1 MAKIAKKINGII
13 SIVGPSGLTSFNG
26 RTAAAV
32 VFTLADLPALTGYV
46 SLPGVVSATDTPF
59 TAIQKLDGNIK
70 ASTGKQIGVIISDDF
85 TRTTLGGNYT
95 QVGAIGVA
103 ITANKLALS
112 GAGSYATHVLR
123 NDWYVNLKTWDIEAD
138 FVIDSAGGGLAII
151 LKGAIASS
159 YFKIDNT
166 GKLFIDYDYPTLTNA
181 ANSGT
186 SLVSFATGE
195 TIHVKVSRNY
205 NSVTL
210 TAYNTTTPSNQVAV
224 TANADLSTTGF
235 TFGTVARIAFAQL
248 GGSNTVDNFAYSS
261 KIQEGA
267 EIAVVHDSLGDG
279 YNAGASGLEWINHL
293 ASTLNIRVEKLG
305 TSGNK
310 TSDSINSLPEL
321 GLLKPKYTLL
331 SIGVNDTTGGVSL
344 ATFQAN
350 VTTII
355 NYCRSIGSIPLFT
368 TVPVTTGS
376 PTVIDTYN
384 AWLTG
389 TVQGLWGIQVIDIT
403 TYLKDGGT
411 SLAAKFSSDG
421 THWPYNGHAG
431 VGALVANALTFRFPR
446 QRISFQEDG
455 YNVNVGTTNNTTP
468 VKHTSSVYKGVF
480 LGDGNYLYNELIA
493 GQEGLSLATNR
504 VMLLSG
510 ASAPNSASL
519 PSWKANISNVGDAFT
534 LFKAPATGTNL
545 ADVIQ
550 FSVRG
555 NSAGFSN
562 FGFNRAG
569 NVGNYTVDIY
579 NPNSAE
585 TSVRINSQSTPQY
598 AFMEYAINGTQ
609 VHYVHPSG
617 SLIINPLNN
626 TTAGRGS
633 IHLGSL
639 QQYTNATN
647 IIFQAA
653 GTAPTIAQINTT
665 GFAQFASVRPSTTK
679 VGWSILAGDGTP
691 HYIGDR
697 VGFGTLNPN
706 SYLTTMGGNHLAPAM
721 NFDLLQP
728 TSASGSGTIISLGFP
743 AQPQSNYV
751 VGQIVTLTGFTPATY
766 NGDYPVATVGQAFL
780 TLTGTP
786 TAAVTVLGK
795 IGSLISAPLAGSV
808 EYNGL
813 RLFQTPASLIRQT
826 VAWLSDFT
834 NATINHLIGGGNAP
848 TIAAGAGAGTGPTIT
863 ITKATDL
870 SGVITVTTG
879 TLPTLGAT
887 IATVTFAIPFTAA
900 PKVILYNS
908 GVNSA
913 ALSGA
918 SMVYVGDANT
928 TALKFDLTSGGTPLN
943 AATPYT
949 FTYFIT
955 Q

>member
-248 GGSNTVDNFAYSS
+248 GGSNTVDNFVYSS

-331 SIGVNDTTGGVSL
+331 SIGINDTTGGVSL

-350 VTTII
+350 IITIL

-376 PTVIDTYN
+376 STVIDTYN
-384 AWLTG
+384 AWFTG

-504 VMLLSG
+504 VMLLNGSA
-510 ASAPNSASL
+510 ASNSQLL
-519 PSWKANISNVGDAFT
+519 PCWKANISNVGDGFS
-534 LFKAPATGTNL
+534 LWRAPAING
-545 ADVIQ
+545 VITEVVQ
-550 FSVRG
+550 FSAKG

-569 NVGNYTVDIY
+569 NVGNYTVDIS
-579 NPNSAE
+579 NPRDGE
-585 TSVRINSQSTPQY
+585 TTLRLNALTTPQF
-598 AFMEYAINGTQ
+598 AFMELAIGGTQ
-609 VHYVHPSG
+609 VSYFTPQAG
-617 SLIINPLNN
+617 ICLNSN
-626 TTAGRGS
+626 NNATAGRGS
-633 IHLGSL
+633 IYLGFNFPYS
-639 QQYTNATN
+639 QATN
-647 IIFQAA
+647 ILYQAV
-653 GTAPTIAQINTT
+653 GTAPTVAQINTQ
-665 GFAQFASVRPSTTK
+665 GFVQYAHNRGGV
-679 VGWSILAGDGTP
+679 AGKAGLSLLTADATP
-691 HYIGDR
+691 HIFADR
-697 VGFGTLNPN
+697 VGLGTLSPN
-706 SYLTTMGGNHLAPAM
+706 SYLTTNGGNHLAPAF
-721 NFDLLQP
+721 NFNLLQS
-728 TSASGSGTIISLGFP
+728 TSASGSGTVITLAF
-743 AQPQSNYV
+743 ATQAQSNYI
-751 VGQIVTLTGFTPATY
+751 VGQTLTLTEFLPIAYNGDWVVASVSQTGVTLTGTA
-766 NGDYPVATVGQAFL
+766 
-780 TLTGTP
+780 TGT
-786 TAAVTVLGK
+786 VTTLGK
-795 IGSLISAPLAGSV
+795 IGALTNTPIRGSI
-808 EYNGL
+808 EYNGI

-826 VAWLSDFT
+826 VAWLSDLSTRSSLRSSATTLTLGSTARSYFFGGT
-834 NATINHLIGGGNAP
+834 TAATWTLPVIASSFNAEYYIKN
-848 TIAAGAGAGTGPTIT
+848 
-863 ITKATDL
+863 
-870 SGVITVTTG
+870 TG
-879 TLPTLGAT
+879 TANITLVTQGADLMYT
-887 IATVTFAIPFTAA
+887 TSAVASLIIPPGIAF
-900 PKVILYNS
+900 ILQNDGLYWE
-908 GVNSA
+908 V
-913 ALSGA
+913 
-918 SMVYVGDANT
+918 M
-928 TALKFDLTSGGTPLN
+928 
-943 AATPYT
+943 
-949 FTYFIT
+949 
-955 Q
+955 